1 MLTIAVIGSNGQVGS
16 EVCLHLS
23 RMEGIRVIAIC
34 RSELGGSLLRRCGL
48 DCRYGALDDPQRA
61 TQLLAD
67 SDVAADFSLPQGS
80 VSEVRSATRQI
91 VSHAVSCAPPGAR
104 FAYASSMMA
113 FGMPAGARSFRP
125 RLVSRTSYGA
135 TKRFGERV
143 ARRLAPRFSREA
155 YVLRLGEVHGELQ
168 MPTRADL
175 GEASGRPVHVPDVP
189 SYSVFAATIAEALVH
204 IGRGR
209 EEPGTYT
216 LVSTPEWTWKEL
228 YEHHCR
234 SVGVEP
240 RVLPSPAVTQ
250 SLSRP
255 RAWPRAAWE
264 RAHRVATQLASRHRE
279 LIAAHLL
286 AAMPALERRATA
298 IHRANTASLEIAA
311 MRSGP
316 RIRLSEPA
324 YLGPIPGRRL
334 RSLSDSRETLEAR
347 ASALRQ
353 LLREAG
359 VVTAADRLRA
369 ANASRPAGRATGVPL
384 SPFS

>member
-23 RMEGIRVIAIC
+23 RTEGIRVIAIC

-48 DCRYGALDDPQRA
+48 DCRYGLLDDPQRA
-61 TQLLAD
+61 TRLLAD
-67 SDVAADFSLPQGS
+67 CDVAADFSLPQGS

-104 FAYASSMMA
+104 FVYASSMMA

-135 TKRFGERV
+135 AKRFGERV
-143 ARRLAPRFSREA
+143 ARRLARRFSREA

-168 MPTRADL
+168 TPTRADL
-175 GEASGRPVHVPDVP
+175 GEANGRPVHVPDVP

-240 RVLPSPAVTQ
+240 RVLPAPALT
-250 SLSRP
+250 R
-255 RAWPRAAWE
+255 RAWSQRAWE
-264 RAHRVATQLASRHRE
+264 RALRAAVQLASRHRE
-279 LIAAHLL
+279 LIAAQLL
-286 AAMPALERRATA
+286 AAAPALERRATA
-298 IHRANTASLEIAA
+298 SHRTRAAFLEIAA
-311 MRSGP
+311 LRAGS

-324 YLGPIPGRRL
+324 YLGPIAGRRL
-334 RSLSDSRETLEAR
+334 RSLSDSRETLEPR
-347 ASALRQ
+347 ASAVRQ

-369 ANASRPAGRATGVPL
+369 ANASRPAGRPTGDPL